1 MRYPH
6 MCPEKPEQHVEVLIG
21 IGELSRLTGA
31 SEATLRSWERRH
43 GLLRPERLPGGH
55 RRYLA
60 RDAELVRH
68 VLAERAVGAPM
79 PIAIARARERVDQ
92 PATSIYAAL
101 RRRRPDLQPQTL
113 TAPVMLAL
121 SRAIEDESLSRAERP
136 ILFGSF
142 QRERFYRASAAR
154 WRQLAAGAAFA
165 AVFADFA
172 APAEPR
178 DGPAEVPV
186 GRDHPLSREWAVV
199 CDGHGHDACLFGWEP
214 PGSER
219 GRRRFE
225 AVWSVEPDVV
235 RDAAQICAQV
245 ASAHVAVP
253 DDIAARL
260 RSPAAALADEQLRL
274 ATAITARALAYV
286 G

>member
-1 MRYPH
+1 
-6 MCPEKPEQHVEVLIG
+6 MCPEKPEHSVEVLIG

-43 GLLRPERLPGGH
+43 GLLEPERLPGGH
-55 RRYLA
+55 RRYRA

-68 VLAERAVGAPM
+68 VVAERAAGVPM
-79 PIAIARARERVDQ
+79 AIAMARARDRVDE
-92 PATSIYAAL
+92 PATSIYATL

-113 TAPVMLAL
+113 TPRMMLAL

-136 ILFGSF
+136 ILFGAF
-142 QRERFYRASAAR
+142 QRERFYRASASR
-154 WRQLAAGAAFA
+154 WRELAAGAAFA

-172 APAEPR
+172 APAEPA
-178 DGPAEVPV
+178 DGPAEVPL

-199 CDGHGHDACLFGWEP
+199 CDAAGHDACLFGWEP
-214 PGSER
+214 PDR
-219 GRRRFE
+219 GTGERRFE

-235 RDAAQICAQV
+235 RDAARICAQV
-245 ASAHVAVP
+245 ASAHIAIPEDVP
-253 DDIAARL
+253 ARL